1 MQIAK
6 NAIVQIANYV
16 ELVILFIIH
25 LVFGVIK
32 IVKQQVMA
40 VNAKLVMKDIIS
52 LFIDVLNATQIAKHA
67 QVYLLLVQV
76 VTKEISYFQ
85 TNVTNVM
92 LIVKHQVIIANVI
105 IVMMDIIYQI
115 YNA

>member
-1 MQIAK
+1 M
-6 NAIVQIANYV
+6 V
-16 ELVILFIIH
+16 
-25 LVFGVIK
+25 
-32 IVKQQVMA
+32 

-52 LFIDVLNATQIAKHA
+52 IFIDVLNAAHIVKHA

-92 LIVKHQVIIANVI
+92 LIVKHQVIIADAI

-115 YNA
+115 INV